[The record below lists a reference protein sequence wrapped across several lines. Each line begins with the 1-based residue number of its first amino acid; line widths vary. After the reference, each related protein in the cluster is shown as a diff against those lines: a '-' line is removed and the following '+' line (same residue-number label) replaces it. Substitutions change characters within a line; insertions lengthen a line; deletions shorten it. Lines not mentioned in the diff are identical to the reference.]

1 MALTLEELTVKA
13 NDMSLTVREAV
24 EYALDRP
31 NVSDNA
37 KKGIRA
43 LITGFEK
50 AGLNPDMPYADMR
63 HEDNW
68 IKLSKEVGGANR
80 YGNFQK
86 LEKVIRPTLQSTGM
100 LNKQLPIEGSDA
112 KIDVYPEIT
121 GASGVSKGTQRTGV
135 GGKRPM
141 RGLIPQDAIEQMYN
155 TALPEIEKAFD
166 QKTADALLY
175 HKATFQRPEQLVG
188 ASGILKSDVQVQGD
202 KITVGGITKGNKT
215 RPAVTY
221 PKDSE
226 IGQLIL
232 RNLEASKSDKLFDVP
247 RTNFDNAYKKFIS
260 PQLVGAFEAQL
271 PLVDLKDPSKGVV
284 SGPSAT
290 RHFMAKMLLDEQ
302 KIPKDIVEGMMGHT
316 DLGILGTNYTGS
328 SPVEGIGSI
337 ISSNYN
343 GAPSDLAQF
352 GQQGFAG
359 QPAIKLTEEQQ
370 FAIGEEKKASAQ
382 LKALEANKERVQY
395 LMSEEGQKFLQAQHD
410 LEMQSDA
417 MELERQQR
425 KTQLKEEA
433 KAAKAAEA
441 AKADMSVVSPES
453 GKAAS
458 KLSNWLSSVRKGLKA
473 VGGPLVMPATVGL
486 GAAVKYGEAEAAIAE
501 GAPAIPTYA
510 GKAAELLNEEINPV
524 TQAGQMADIFGKVQ
538 PASEEEAMQDPEAFT
553 DEDTRIIRESQG
565 RTEKED
571 QERLLQFL
579 EQQQIQP

>member
-13 NDMSLTVREAV
+13 NDMTLSVREAV

-37 KKGIRA
+37 KKGIKA
-43 LITGFEK
+43 LISGFEK
-50 AGLNPDMPYADMR
+50 AGLNPDIPYADMR

-121 GASGVSKGTQRTGV
+121 GTSGVSKGTQRTGV
-135 GGKRPM
+135 AGKRPM

-155 TALPEIEKAFD
+155 TALPEVEKAFD

-188 ASGILKSDVQVQGD
+188 SSGILKSDVQVQGD
-202 KITVGGITKGNKT
+202 KVTINGITKGNKT

-226 IGQLIL
+226 MGQLIL
-232 RNLEASKSDKLFDVP
+232 RNLEASKTDKLFDIP
-247 RTNFDNAYKKFIS
+247 RTSFDNAYKKFIS

-271 PLVDLKDPSKGVV
+271 PLVDIKDPSKGVV

-290 RHFMAKMLLDEQ
+290 RHFMAKMMLDEQ

-328 SPVEGIGSI
+328 SPVEGIGDI
-337 ISSNYN
+337 ISSNLN
-343 GAPSDLAQF
+343 GSKSDLGFF

-359 QPAIKLTEEQQ
+359 QPAVKLTEEQQ

-382 LKALEANKERVQY
+382 LKALEANRERVEY
-395 LMSEEGQKFLQAQHD
+395 LMSEEGQKFLQAQQD

-425 KTQLKEEA
+425 KAELKEQA
-433 KAAKAAEA
+433 KIQKATEA
-441 AKADMSVVSPES
+441 AQADISKVSPES

-458 KLSNWLSSVRKGLKA
+458 KLSGWLSSVRKGLKS
-473 VGGPLVMPATVGL
+473 VGGPLVTPVTAGIGMYLANEQAQAEIAQGKPAL
-486 GAAVKYGEAEAAIAE
+486 
-501 GAPAIPTYA
+501 PAYA
-510 GKAAELLNEEINPV
+510 GQMGQLVAEEISPV
-524 TQAGQMADIFGKVQ
+524 VQAGQMADLLGNVQ
-538 PASEEEAMQDPEAFT
+538 PTTQEEQMQDPEAYT
-553 DEDTRIIRESQG
+553 DEDVRIIRESQG
-565 RTEKED
+565 NTEKED